1 MIAYVARAV
10 LRMVITMFVIVTLVF
25 FATRLSGS
33 PIDSFLGDGLTSED
47 RELMIAYFELDG
59 TVWQQYRAYLR
70 GVIEGNFGMSFLERR
85 PVSQIVADR
94 LGPSAQLL
102 LSSLLLTLALSLP
115 LGIIAAIYRTSWI
128 GTAVMAIAFVG
139 YAVPGFVLAIAMI
152 LLFSDAL
159 NWLPVVGNG
168 TFWHFIM
175 PTITMSAVLIAALT
189 RFTRNAMLDVLG
201 QDFMRTARA
210 KGLPERVVILRH
222 ALRNAS
228 VTIITVIGLQI
239 AGLAA
244 AGSVV
249 VEAIFSWPG
258 IGDLLVR
265 AALLR
270 DYPVLQFA
278 VIVVSFVVILINTLA
293 DIAYAIADPRIRV
306 AGPDGGSSANRPRP
320 GACRGHRLSR
330 GQWHPEGGDGP
341 GGPLGDPGGL
351 RTGDRSV

>member
-10 LRMVITMFVIVTLVF
+10 LRMVVTMFVIVTLVF

-33 PIDSFLGDGLTSED
+33 PLDSFLGDGLTAED
-47 RELMIAYFELDG
+47 RELMMVYFHLDG
-59 TVWQQYRAYLR
+59 TIWQQYIAYLR
-70 GVIEGNFGMSFLERR
+70 GVVEGNFGMSFLERR
-85 PVSQIVADR
+85 QVSEIMAER
-94 LGPSAQLL
+94 IGPSAQLL
-102 LSSLLLTLALSLP
+102 GSSLLLTLVVAIP

-128 GTAVMAIAFVG
+128 GSAVMVVAFVG
-139 YAVPGFVLAIAMI
+139 YAVPSFVLAIAMI
-152 LLFSDAL
+152 LLFADAL

-168 TFWHFIM
+168 SFRHFIM
-175 PTITMSAVLIAALT
+175 PTIAMSGVLIAALT

-201 QDFMRTARA
+201 QDYMRTARA
-210 KGLPERVVILRH
+210 KGLPETVVILRH
-222 ALRNAS
+222 GLRNAS

-278 VIVVSFVVILINTLA
+278 VIVVSFAVIAVNTLA

-306 AGPDGGSSANRPRP
+306 AGA
-320 GACRGHRLSR
+320 
-330 GQWHPEGGDGP
+330 
-341 GGPLGDPGGL
+341 
-351 RTGDRSV
+351 